1 MKKTNFILL
10 ISFFTA
16 IAILSGCSQPASS
29 QKNDPPLQPAAK
41 DFANKI
47 YQTSWDNSNP
57 PSADRLVFSSDGSS
71 AKYISVSNYSAQQDI
86 ATSWEGIKEAM
97 KNANPNATFDDINY
111 YCFQEQ
117 DDFSP
122 VSFTDLIEH
131 GSFSADY
138 STYTIPATAEDPEQ
152 KFYRQ

>member
-29 QKNDPPLQPAAK
+29 QKKDPPLQPAAK

-47 YQTSWDNSNP
+47 YQTNWDNSNP
-57 PSADRLVFSSDGSS
+57 PSADRLEFSSDGNS
-71 AKYISVSNYSAQQDI
+71 AKYISVSDYSAEQNI
-86 ATSWEGIKEAM
+86 EIVWENIKEAM
-97 KNANPNATFDDINY
+97 KKANPKATFDDTKY

-138 STYTIPATAEDPEQ
+138 STYTSPATAEYPEQ